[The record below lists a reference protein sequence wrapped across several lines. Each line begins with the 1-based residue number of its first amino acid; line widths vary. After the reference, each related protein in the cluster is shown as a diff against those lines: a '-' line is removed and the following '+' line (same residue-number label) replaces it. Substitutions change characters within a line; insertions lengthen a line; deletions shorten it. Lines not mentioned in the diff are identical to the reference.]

1 MLTSPRGLYST
12 QKTLQ
17 SAIDDLIVA
26 RFPSAKELRDNADVV
41 AELLR
46 DSIEAFALR
55 IGLSANRFH
64 EAYSSAVRITLATLD
79 KPALR
84 GVCRF
89 QSLPVRAALRWLKSR
104 LLNNVRTVLTDPNS
118 AEWLGHLDNE
128 YVETVTIGNAE
139 TEAEFAGITREQAIY
154 GLSERFKDGADIG
167 ELDAV
172 LSTVG
177 TESADGSTSTVGTHS
192 AGPESAGP
200 QGTAIKEEF
209 KKEEFKKEKNTP
221 LPPQGEVGGRINRKK
236 TLNIAEIGDIH
247 GFTTSTIEDYLNFRL
262 NSGGIDNA
270 EAFEKHLL
278 RELSS
283 FTSPESN
290 KLENWFTAWE
300 DEQPA
305 IKALAGEFLSIPA
318 HWFDRRACR
327 ERGRDAFD
335 NGWVKLEG
343 YYVEIPG
350 RGQEEIQAIV
360 IEIAYQLA
368 HEQRREDRV
377 GFVDAC
383 RRVNQERLT
392 EGVA

>member
-1 MLTSPRGLYST
+1 MKNFYKKPSDYT
-12 QKTLQ
+12 TLPN
-17 SAIDDLIVA
+17 S
-26 RFPSAKELRDNADVV
+26 FAKDNR
-41 AELLR
+41 L
-46 DSIEAFALR
+46 SIEAR
-55 IGLSANRFH
+55 GLGLLIF
-64 EAYSSAVRITLATLD
+64 
-79 KPALR
+79 
-84 GVCRF
+84 
-89 QSLPVRAALRWLKSR
+89 SLPDDWVFRQEWFYFQAGGVGVNRRKTVVKALNELISLGYLYRDQGRGARGRFGEAIWMF
-104 LLNNVRTVLTDPNS
+104 DP
-118 AEWLGHLDNE
+118 EG
-128 YVETVTIGNAE
+128 
-139 TEAEFAGITREQAIY
+139 FAKQA
-154 GLSERFKDGADIG
+154 
-167 ELDAV
+167 LDAV

-221 LPPQGEVGGRINRKK
+221 LTPQGEVGGRINRKK